1 MSHLPD
7 DLTPMQPTSE
17 DSAPSPGV
25 QTRTNT
31 IDLFL
36 PLLADPPSHAS
47 KNDGAAGLAEKK
59 SKAFAASIA
68 RSDSSSVFAVA
79 SGSEWGD
86 DLAKELVDS
95 PASSPRLLGEM
106 YPYVQRS
113 VWITTYRDLE
123 TNIDRN
129 HPEAKARKTCETETD
144 KSSRLPQG
152 ISAIVSNALSDAT
165 D

>member
-17 DSAPSPGV
+17 DSPPSQGV

-36 PLLADPPSHAS
+36 PLLADPPSHA

-59 SKAFAASIA
+59 SKAFAASIV
-68 RSDSSSVFAVA
+68 RSDSSSVYAVA

-95 PASSPRLLGEM
+95 PASSPRLLSEM
-106 YPYVQRS
+106 YPYVHRS
-113 VWITTYRDLE
+113 VRITTYRD
-123 TNIDRN
+123 ID
-129 HPEAKARKTCETETD
+129 AI
-144 KSSRLPQG
+144 SIG
-152 ISAIVSNALSDAT
+152 ITRRPKLGRPVKRRPTRRAGCHKVSV
-165 D
+165 

>member
-17 DSAPSPGV
+17 DSPPSQGV

-36 PLLADPPSHAS
+36 PLLADPPSHA

-59 SKAFAASIA
+59 SKAFAASIV
-68 RSDSSSVFAVA
+68 RSDSSSVYAVA

-95 PASSPRLLGEM
+95 PASSPRLLSEM
-106 YPYVQRS
+106 YP
-113 VWITTYRDLE
+113 
-123 TNIDRN
+123 N

-144 KSSRLPQG
+144 KASRLPQG
-152 ISAIVSNALSDAT
+152 AETSDPLST
-165 D
+165 STSE

>member
-17 DSAPSPGV
+17 DLAPSPGV

-59 SKAFAASIA
+59 SKAFAASIV

-95 PASSPRLLGEM
+95 PASSPRLLSEM
-106 YPYVQRS
+106 YP
-113 VWITTYRDLE
+113 
-123 TNIDRN
+123 N